1 MQITISRGVNNDY
14 LVKADGAVVGR
25 AWRWRKRANGTR
37 ATGFGVAID
46 GVCWRENNP
55 SRSGS
60 SATGVRL
67 LRDVNDV
74 ARAALIWKQ
83 QAT

>member
-1 MQITISRGVNNDY
+1 MLITISRGANMDY
-14 LVKADGAVVGR
+14 VLKADGVVVGR

-60 SATGVRL
+60 STTGVRL
-67 LRDVNDV
+67 LRDANDV

-83 QAT
+83 QET